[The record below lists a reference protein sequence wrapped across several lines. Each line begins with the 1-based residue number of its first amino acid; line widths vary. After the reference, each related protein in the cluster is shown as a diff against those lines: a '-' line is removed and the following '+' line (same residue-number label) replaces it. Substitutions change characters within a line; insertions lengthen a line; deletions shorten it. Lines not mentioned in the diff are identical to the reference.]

1 MFLKIFFLSLFFRGR
16 KGGRRS
22 SHEPSLGTWPTTQAC
37 ALTVNQTGDPLVC
50 RPALNALSYTSRG
63 HLPLFMITNN
73 AAGNSAVRKIQSWRN
88 IRIITLIIPTCL
100 SGAVV

>member
-37 ALTVNQTGDPLVC
+37 ALTANQTGDPLVR
-50 RPALNALSYTSRG
+50 RPALSLLSHTSQG
-63 HLPLFMITNN
+63 NN
-73 AAGNSAVRKIQSWRN
+73 VI
-88 IRIITLIIPTCL
+88 LIFDVQHSDSTFL
-100 SGAVV
+100 S